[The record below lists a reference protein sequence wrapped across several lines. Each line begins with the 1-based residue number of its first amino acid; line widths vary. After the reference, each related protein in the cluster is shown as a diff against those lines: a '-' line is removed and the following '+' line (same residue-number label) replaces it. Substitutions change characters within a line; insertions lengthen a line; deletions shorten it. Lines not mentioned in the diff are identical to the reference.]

1 MNSNVITNKRKKQT
15 SLQGEVLRN
24 LNFKISSSTLMKL
37 NILADHEGKFLKDY
51 LVELLD
57 DTTKFV
63 KVNIG

>member
-51 LVELLD
+51 LVDLLD
-57 DTTKFV
+57 NTTKFV